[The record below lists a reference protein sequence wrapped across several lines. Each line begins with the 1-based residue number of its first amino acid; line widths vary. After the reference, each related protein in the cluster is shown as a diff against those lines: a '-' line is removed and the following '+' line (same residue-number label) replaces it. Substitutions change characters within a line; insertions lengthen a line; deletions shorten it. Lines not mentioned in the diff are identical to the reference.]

1 MYTFCKKHKYFFKK
15 KFFFF
20 QLSFATNGQPYSSG
34 EKGTNDKHSK
44 HVLGAIFSSHS
55 R

>member
-1 MYTFCKKHKYFFKK
+1 MYTFCKKQIFFQKK
-15 KFFFF
+15 KIFF